1 MDQNPYL
8 ASLESEVSYGEAQAL
23 EEESKQLFADGTKK
37 DDTGDEYTLATVI
50 LATSLFLLGV
60 AGVFRVFYVRV
71 ALMLMG
77 TLLLVIPIIQILQLD
92 RA

>member
-1 MDQNPYL
+1 MG
-8 ASLESEVSYGEAQAL
+8 ALESALSYEAAEAL
-23 EEESKQLFADGTKK
+23 EAESKQLFADGTQK

-50 LATSLFLLGV
+50 LATSLFLLGI

-71 ALMLMG
+71 ALMLLG
-77 TLLLVIPIIQILQLD
+77 TVLLVLPVIQILQLD